1 MITYEEALKI
11 TENSEAFFVKRGII
25 QGHEYAMFSYRLA
38 TYEDFKDNE
47 AYELRGLTFIRN
59 CDEWYRHLALNK
71 FFNLNENSG
80 TQYEDFKDKI
90 KDRKIIIGGENF
102 GCGSSREHA
111 PQALKDYGI
120 QALIGESFAE
130 IFAGNC
136 STLGIPA
143 VTLAP
148 ADTNALQTLIEGSPE
163 TEIAIDLET
172 MIVSAGKKRWKASMP
187 ESYRNALLDGSWD
200 STAVLAAGASDI
212 DKIAAELP
220 YV

>member
-1 MITYEEALKI
+1 M
-11 TENSEAFFVKRGII
+11 SEIIREFNGQGIAFRGNDIDTDRII
-25 QGHEYAMFSYRLA
+25 PARFMKCVTFEGLGDYAFNDERIDGNGVSKGHPFDDPRWA
-38 TYEDFKDNE
+38 THPVLVGN
-47 AYELRGLTFIRN
+47 A
-59 CDEWYRHLALNK
+59 
-71 FFNLNENSG
+71 
-80 TQYEDFKDKI
+80 
-90 KDRKIIIGGENF
+90 NF

-143 VTLAP
+143 VTLTQD
-148 ADTNALQTLIEGSPE
+148 DTEALQTLIEGSPE
-163 TEIAIDLET
+163 TEIAIDLEAMT
-172 MIVSAGKKRWKASMP
+172 VSAGKERWKASMP